1 MPRFNVKTARNEY
14 DFRNTVFKRRNIR
27 GKEARAAIIKAK
39 RLASMN
45 ESPNKDKT
53 WGTTKSALKDVVI
66 EDMFRV
72 NLGSWAVQRK

>member
-53 WGTTKSALKDVVI
+53 
-66 EDMFRV
+66 
-72 NLGSWAVQRK
+72 